1 MKKNELLNE
10 IVARTDVAK
19 KDVKAVME
27 VIGDVVID
35 TLSKDKT
42 EKIALENLGTFRV
55 KTVPARS
62 GKIYFGENKG
72 GTWTKPEHD
81 EICFKMSKSKKELA

>member
-1 MKKNELLNE
+1 MKKDELLNE
-10 IVARTDVAK
+10 IVARTDVSK

-42 EKIALENLGTFRV
+42 EKIVIENLGTFKV

-81 EICFKMSKSKKELA
+81 EIYFNMSKSKKELA